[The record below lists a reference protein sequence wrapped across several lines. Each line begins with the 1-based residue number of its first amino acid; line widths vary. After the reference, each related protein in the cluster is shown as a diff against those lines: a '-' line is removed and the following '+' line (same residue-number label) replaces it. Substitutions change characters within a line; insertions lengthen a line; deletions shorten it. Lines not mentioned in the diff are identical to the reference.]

1 MKKTIVTGV
10 LAMVGFVSAMAGGLT
25 TNTNYHIAFDRMM
38 ARGATFEIDGAFSN
52 PAGLVWGHEGFQLS
66 FNWQSPHQDRDVETT
81 YSLFNTENNNNT
93 RKFSGKA
100 TAPFVPGLFA
110 AYRHDRLAVSFM
122 LGIVGSGGYVKYD
135 DGLPMFSAP
144 VTALLNQALL
154 AQDPRLAAAGYNMLT
169 VSSLYNLDSQM
180 KGKQY
185 VYGAQ
190 VSAAY
195 RIAECWS
202 VAAAF
207 RANYYDGYY
216 RGHVL
221 ATMKQTE
228 TELVN
233 MQLDCDQTGWGYTPQ
248 LSVNFHKDK
257 LTLTARYEFRT
268 KIETENATNKL
279 SISPENVALALSQ
292 SSAASMLAAYQ
303 DGAKTRNDLPAL
315 FSAAVGY
322 EFLPSL
328 RAMVEFHVFDDKNA
342 HMPNER
348 QKALKHG
355 TREYLAGVEWNI
367 NKMFLVSAG
376 GQRTDYGLSDEF
388 QSNTSFACDSY
399 SVGFGGAI
407 NINEH
412 LRLNASYFWTMYD
425 DYKVSTSNYMGTG
438 LAGTDVYSRTN
449 KVFGLGIDYRF

>member
-1 MKKTIVTGV
+1 MKKLIVTSA
-10 LAMVGFVSAMAGGLT
+10 LAMAGVVSALAGGLT

-52 PAGLVWGHEGFQLS
+52 PAGLVWGHEGLQLS
-66 FNWQSPHQDRDVETT
+66 FNWQSPHQNRDVTT
-81 YSLFNTENNNNT
+81 TFPLFTEENNT
-93 RKFSGKA
+93 RKFHGKA

-122 LGIVGSGGYVKYD
+122 LGIVGSGGYVKYA

-144 VTALLNQALL
+144 VTALLNQSIL
-154 AQDPRLAAAGYNMLT
+154 AQNPALSMAGINMLNAST
-169 VSSLYNLDSQM
+169 LYNLDSEM

-195 RIAECWS
+195 RVAENWS

-216 RGHVL
+216 RGHVI
-221 ATMKQTE
+221 ATLKNPS

-268 KIETENATNKL
+268 KIETENETNKL
-279 SISPENVALALSQ
+279 TVSPNNVALALSQ
-292 SSAASMLAAYQ
+292 SSASSMLAAYQ

-328 RAMVEFHVFDDKNA
+328 RAMVEFHIFDDKNA
-342 HMPNER
+342 KMPNNR
-348 QKALKHG
+348 QDKLSHG

-376 GQRTDYGLSDEF
+376 AQRTDYGLTDEF

-399 SVGFGGAI
+399 SVGFGGAVDL
-407 NINEH
+407 NEH
-412 LRLNASYFWTMYD
+412 LRFNISYFWTMYD
-425 DYKVSTSNYMGTG
+425 DYKSSTNNYMGTG